1 MKTKIN
7 LEDILTKLG
16 SNEARAI
23 AISKLVEKD
32 YLPISQI
39 ERAVEVYE
47 KAGRFVHAAD
57 TALKAGM
64 NERAVELYQRAVE
77 VYEKA
82 GRFGDA
88 ADTALKA
95 GMNDR
100 AERLRNLADLIK

>member
-57 TALKAGM
+57 TALKAGI
-64 NERAVELYQRAVE
+64 N
-77 VYEKA
+77 
-82 GRFGDA
+82 
-88 ADTALKA
+88 
-95 GMNDR
+95 
-100 AERLRNLADLIK
+100 